1 MSDANLAQPSALP
14 ALERLERR
22 LESAAIDAAERALL
36 EVVGAVAQ
44 ALDAAWSRC
53 QLAFTD
59 LGDLKAQHARLEGEE
74 RTALEDAVERVQRLH
89 AVATACITR
98 VRDEVVSRIE
108 HTATGKQA
116 MGGYDGSEKRGRSF
130 DVEG

>member
-22 LESAAIDAAERALL
+22 LETFL
-36 EVVGAVAQ
+36 AVLDEPDVSDE

-130 DVEG
+130 DVER